1 VVSIL
6 VHTAD
11 IQDRDG
17 AVDVLKAARHHFRGC
32 AMCSPMA
39 AMPGIN

>member
-1 VVSIL
+1 
-6 VHTAD
+6 
-11 IQDRDG
+11 
-17 AVDVLKAARHHFRGC
+17 VLKAARHHFRGC